1 MLVIGVAGG
10 VASGKSTVASLLGEL
25 GAVIL
30 DADKLGHQVLLEPII
45 KLEVRKRFGDA
56 IFDGQSE
63 IVRSRLAKLVFGGEP
78 QSQVNLVDLERITH
92 PRIGQLIREELDS
105 LHKTGSVAVVLDAA
119 VMFKAGW
126 DSICD
131 RIVFVEAAESVRIN
145 RAKLRGWTE
154 QEFRQRESQQL
165 PLAEKLK
172 KATEVIDNQTDNRDD
187 LRLRVRNIWRQ
198 WGLPIDLAVNKKSDS
213 ET

>member
-45 KLEVRKRFGDA
+45 KLEIRKRFGDA

-63 IVRSRLAKLVFGGEP
+63 IVRSRLAKLVFGGESR
-78 QSQVNLVDLERITH
+78 SQVNLVDLERITH

-105 LHKTGSVAVVLDAA
+105 LRKSGSVAVVLDAA

-126 DSICD
+126 DSVCD
-131 RIVFVEAAESVRIN
+131 RIVFVEAAESVRLN

-172 KATEVIDNQTDNRDD
+172 KATEVIDNQADNRDD

-198 WGLPIDLAVNKKSDS
+198 WRLPIDLAVNKKGDS
-213 ET
+213 EI